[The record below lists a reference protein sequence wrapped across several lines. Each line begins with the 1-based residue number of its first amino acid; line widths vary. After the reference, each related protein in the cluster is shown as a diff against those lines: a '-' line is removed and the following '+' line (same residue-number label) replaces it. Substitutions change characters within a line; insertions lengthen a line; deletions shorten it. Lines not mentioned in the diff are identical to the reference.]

1 MTFVGIVS
9 DRINNKQAS
18 RILINEDENNKY
30 ILIFINNKN
39 VSNYRNVKFE
49 TILIDEILEDSI
61 DLQKILNNAEY
72 IIVNSDIK
80 KNFGVLN
87 DINANVIT
95 YGFTEK
101 STVSISSVEDENIM
115 LSIQRGI
122 KRKDGIEIEKQE
134 ISIKKL
140 AGINMHIT
148 IGLSIINLIYSQ
160 TI

>member
-9 DRINNKQAS
+9 DRISNKQAS

-39 VSNYRNVKFE
+39 VTNYRNVKFE

-80 KNFGVLN
+80 ENFGVLN
-87 DINANVIT
+87 DIKANVIT

>member
-49 TILIDEILEDSI
+49 TILIDKILEDSI
-61 DLQKILNNAEY
+61 DLQKILNNTEY

-80 KNFGVLN
+80 ENFGVLN
-87 DINANVIT
+87 DIKANVIT

-140 AGINMHIT
+140 AGINMYIA